1 MVWLKGLN
9 MWGNSENLE
18 FRDNQLLELAVL
30 SVIGDRSEQQDCYGF
45 DVGEAECFAAVC
57 DGMGGHR
64 GGSLASR
71 AAVDYLLDRYRKNM
85 AVADPIAFLR
95 EISYGADGV
104 VTGLTD
110 ENGRPMEAGS
120 TMVTVFIRGNELYWA
135 SVGDSRLYLIRGE
148 EIVQVTLDHNYHE
161 YLKERLFNKE
171 ISQEDFERE
180 NVRGEALINYLGMNG
195 LLLTDH
201 NEAPL
206 ALMSGDKLLVMSDGL
221 YRLVG
226 DNEIYEILSN
236 FGNIKEALESLELK
250 AQRVAHKTGAK
261 RDNMTVMLIKIK

>member
-1 MVWLKGLN
+1 MVWLKGLH

-18 FRDNQLLELAVL
+18 FMENQLLELAVL
-30 SVIGDRSEQQDCYGF
+30 SVIGDRSEQQDYYGF
-45 DVGEAECFAAVC
+45 DVGAKEAFATVC

-64 GGSLASR
+64 GGSLASHS
-71 AAVDYLLDRYRKNM
+71 AVDFLLDSYRKNRE
-85 AVADPIAFLR
+85 VPDPIAFLR
-95 EISYGADGV
+95 EVSDGADRV
-104 VTGLTD
+104 VTALAD
-110 ENGRPMEAGS
+110 ESGRPMEAGS
-120 TMVTVFIRGNELYWA
+120 TMVTVYIREYDLYWA
-135 SVGDSRLYLIRGE
+135 SVGDSRLYLIRGD

-171 ISQEDFERE
+171 ISQEEFDRE

-201 NEAPL
+201 NDAPL
-206 ALMSGDKLLVMSDGL
+206 VLMPGDKLLIMSDGL
-221 YRLVG
+221 YRLVN
-226 DNEIYEILSN
+226 DNEIYEILNN

-250 AQRVAHKTGAK
+250 AQRMARKMGIS